1 MNDWLVKQNSVAVSS
16 ICICLLTWTIGY
28 LMQESILRF
37 LSMLFLGQGV
47 FILFLEWL
55 KGLESEPDVGEVL
68 ILDREDGR
76 RTAQEVAFSSMLV
89 YDSLVEVMELK
100 GIATRR
106 EIENR
111 MEEIKERYKKVSG
124 GS

>member
-1 MNDWLVKQNSVAVSS
+1 MKDWITQQNPSAVSS
-16 ICICLLTWTIGY
+16 ILICLVTWAVGY
-28 LMQESILRF
+28 LADESVLRF
-37 LSMLFLGQGV
+37 LSLLFLGHGV
-47 FILFLEWL
+47 LILFLEWL
-55 KGLESEPDVGEVL
+55 KGLAAEPEVGEVL
-68 ILDREDGR
+68 ILDREDGK

-111 MEEIKERYKKVSG
+111 MNEIKKRYKKE
-124 GS
+124 